1 MLKVKIAGNN
11 YNIRFST
18 RVLTDTDI
26 IDNVIADQLRAQ
38 SITQEE
44 REKLDITEDSAF
56 SEAKAQMFVQNVV
69 ARTYTSTKER
79 MRLTAE
85 LLAAG
90 LQKNHSDKYGY
101 YTVDDDGERTIDD
114 KKRRQVIAAC
124 YDLMDDYADDATDDQ
139 RTKGEHG
146 QAELFDLLTAELV
159 ENDFLSQITRNVEQG
174 MEEAKPVPEP
184 QDHKK
189 KRLTK
194 AQKAKLEV
202 VGTADSQ
209 TE

>member
-44 REKLDITEDSAF
+44 RAKYDGEELTEAN
-56 SEAKAQMFVQNVV
+56 AQMFVQNVI
-69 ARTYTSTKER
+69 ARTYTSTKDR

-139 RTKGEHG
+139 RTNGEHG

-159 ENDFLSQITRNVEQG
+159 ENDFLSQITRNVGQG